1 MLQETAK
8 TTLLIVAALLPI
20 LNPPAVGLIV
30 LGMMPNLTSA
40 ERSVLA
46 SRIAINSLVL
56 LLAALSVG
64 AYVLNFFG
72 ISIPVLRV
80 AGGLIIAAAG
90 WRLLE
95 SPGDTNARRES
106 EPLDNAVRAA
116 ALASRAFYPLTLPL
130 TVGPGAIAVA
140 IAIGS
145 GTPRG
150 GPAVTHII
158 GVAIALVLLTASI
171 YVSVRFAGSL
181 QRLLGVVGTQVAMR
195 LFAFIIFCIGIQL
208 LWLGASEL
216 LGIGK
221 AASQLGALPMPGAAS
236 V

>member
-1 MLQETAK
+1 MLHESTK
-8 TTLLIVAALLPI
+8 TTLLIVAALFPL

-30 LGMMPNLTSA
+30 LGMMPNLSTA
-40 ERSVLA
+40 ERAALA

-64 AYVLNFFG
+64 AYVLAFFG

-80 AGGLIIAAAG
+80 AGGIIIAAAG

-95 SPGDTNARRES
+95 SPGDTNAQREA
-106 EPLDNAVRAA
+106 EPMDRAVRAA

-150 GPAVTHII
+150 GPAVTHLI
-158 GVAIALVLLTASI
+158 GVAVALVLLAASL
-171 YVSVRFAGSL
+171 YVCVRFAGTL

-221 AASQLGALPMPGAAS
+221 ATPLVGGS
-236 V
+236 